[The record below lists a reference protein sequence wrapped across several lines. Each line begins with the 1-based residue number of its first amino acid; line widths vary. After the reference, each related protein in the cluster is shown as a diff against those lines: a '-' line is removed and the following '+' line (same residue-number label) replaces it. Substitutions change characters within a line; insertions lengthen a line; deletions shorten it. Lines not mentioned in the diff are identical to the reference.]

1 MVELTPASQTTVLTT
16 LPYYIHQGMIFV
28 PPGYQSQEVSN
39 VKVVHGASPYGSST
53 IAGGDGSLQ
62 PQAQD
67 LAAAEFQGKVGLSFF
82 LWSLTDACYST
93 LLAFVTA
100 LKKGRAAA

>member
-1 MVELTPASQTTVLTT
+1 MLSTDTRSNMRRLSSLLRLSVVELTPASQTTVLTT

-67 LAAAEFQGKVGLSFF
+67 LAAAEFQGKVGLTFSCG
-82 LWSLTDACYST
+82 A
-93 LLAFVTA
+93 
-100 LKKGRAAA
+100 